1 MVSARSWLCVV
12 ALSAGAASALAQ
24 PVFNAPAPP
33 GPPATG
39 PQSVVLTG
47 VVRDFGERST
57 IHGHPDFER
66 RPDGGFG
73 HYVHMVADE
82 LDSDH
87 KPAFRSTG
95 VMLTAPWRDASGRA
109 TIDPRPYIEPR
120 SGDQPGAIN
129 TQAHTAVTS
138 PQSLRQWFRDVPGVN
153 LSAPLAITLHR
164 DPATNSYVFDDTQD
178 PNYASLGGFFPI
190 NNQLLGNSAGN
201 DRNYHFTFELPTE
214 FVYQRGTGQV
224 FRFIGDDDV
233 WVFIDGKLVIDIG
246 GVHAAVSQT
255 IDLDRLGWLEDGER
269 YDLRFF
275 FAERHRTQS
284 NFRIETT
291 LVLRSLEVPEVAVP
305 FD

>member
-1 MVSARSWLCVV
+1 MMFVRSTLCMLALCAGAVSAQTQV
-12 ALSAGAASALAQ
+12 
-24 PVFNAPAPP
+24 NTPAPP
-33 GPPATG
+33 APPTSG

-47 VVRDFGERST
+47 IVRDFAERSAT
-57 IHGHPDFER
+57 NGHPDFER

-73 HYVHMVADE
+73 HYVRMVADQ
-82 LDSDH
+82 LDEDQ

-95 VMLTAPWRDASGRA
+95 VRLTAPWRDAAGRA

-120 SGDQPGAIN
+120 SGDQPGSIN
-129 TQAHTAVTS
+129 PQAHTAITNA
-138 PQSLRQWFRDVPGVN
+138 QSLRQWFRDVPGVN
-153 LSAPLAITLHR
+153 LSAPLAITLQR
-164 DPATNSYVFDDTQD
+164 DPATGTYVFDNTQD

-201 DRNYHFTFELPTE
+201 NRNFHFTFELPTQ
-214 FVYQRGTGQV
+214 FVYQRGTGQI
-224 FRFIGDDDV
+224 FRFVGDDDV

-246 GVHAAVSQT
+246 GVHAAISQT
-255 IDLDRLGWLEDGER
+255 IDLDRLTWLEDGR
-269 YDLRFF
+269 TYDLRFF

-291 LVLRSLEVPEVAVP
+291 LVLHSLEMPEVAVP